1 MPTALQAIDWTT
13 LASTTSSWLLTYL
26 LHSTILI
33 AVVSLVAGSRWI
45 RSLAVRDTLWKVA
58 LFGGVITATLQVGAG
73 LTPLSGNMEFAVD
86 PARRTVEPLSAVVEF
101 TAAPT
106 EEIASN
112 ATIEDLVAD
121 AADVTI
127 SGDNALKSLPATSKP
142 GSTVSPVSA
151 AFSRKSWPLVAA
163 ALWLAGAIFGLTRLG
178 LARLRL
184 SRCLS
189 RRQEVG
195 DPRLQ
200 ITIANLSDV
209 DGLKKPAR
217 LTWSAHIPTP
227 VALRSEVCLPRRA
240 LVELSIDQLR
250 SILAH
255 EIAHVVR
262 RDSLW
267 FTAALLVERLLFF
280 QPLNAVARRNIRELA
295 EYLCDDWAVYH
306 TRTKMTLAKCLFE
319 VAAWIKTP
327 RQPTLVPSI
336 GEDSSQLVRRV
347 ERILKSDTISK
358 VGTSMRAHATA
369 SIGIFL
375 LVGLTAPGVSCAGAP
390 ANAGVP
396 APASTETTR
405 PASLADD
412 PADMPEPLPVD
423 ELRPVAYTTTDV
435 TLAEA
440 VISSDYLEV
449 SVADITDDFLLEAG
463 VVVAADMD
471 LDLTAA
477 TFEYSESL
485 QFAAAEPMQY
495 VMAEVPVLETAF
507 VAVPSLLTQSTQS
520 DTVDPR
526 IVASLVKTL
535 RDPDPGVRKEAATA
549 LGRLRAKSAVPGLIA
564 ALDDE
569 YAGVR
574 ASAASALGR
583 LKDVSSVEPLIGAL
597 SDTSRTV
604 RKQVLSALSN
614 LRDVRAIPGFIRAL
628 RDESA
633 DLRTRAANALGRI
646 RDGQSVTPLME
657 VLSDTS
663 AAVRRAAISALAN
676 LRDPR
681 AIPALGRL
689 LHDGSARVRLS
700 AVRALAKFRDRRT
713 VEPLIEALAD
723 SSASVRKA
731 AVSTLG
737 TLQDPRAVEP
747 LIAALEDENAEVRAT
762 AVRALSRIRR

>member
-1 MPTALQAIDWTT
+1 MPTVLQAIDWST
-13 LASTTSSWLLTYL
+13 LASTASSWLLTYL

-33 AVVSLVAGSRWI
+33 AAISLVARSRWI

-73 LTPLSGNMEFAVD
+73 LTPLTGNVEFAVD
-86 PARRTVEPLSAVVEF
+86 PAGQTTEALPAVAEFSAP
-101 TAAPT
+101 PT
-106 EEIASN
+106 EEIESDAES
-112 ATIEDLVAD
+112 EDLLVDAVDVA
-121 AADVTI
+121 I
-127 SGDNALKSLPATSKP
+127 SGDNALGSAVATANPS
-142 GSTVSPVSA
+142 SAVSPA
-151 AFSRKSWPLVAA
+151 PHAFSRKSWPLIAA

-178 LARLRL
+178 LARLQL
-184 SRCLS
+184 SRCLR

-195 DPRLQ
+195 DPQLQ

-209 DGLKKPAR
+209 GGLRKPVR

-240 LVELSIDQLR
+240 LVELSTDQLR

-267 FTAALLVERLLFF
+267 LTATLLVERVFFF
-280 QPLNAVARRNIRELA
+280 QPLNAVARRNIREVA

-327 RQPTLVPSI
+327 RQPTLVPSM

-358 VGTSMRAHATA
+358 VGASMRAHATA
-369 SIGIFL
+369 SVGIFL
-375 LVGLTAPGVSCAGAP
+375 LVGLTVPGVSCAGAP
-390 ANAGVP
+390 VNADLP
-396 APASTETTR
+396 ARAGTATTR
-405 PASLADD
+405 PAAVADNPVD
-412 PADMPEPLPVD
+412 KPEPLPVD
-423 ELRPVAYTTTDV
+423 DFELLAVASADV
-435 TLAEA
+435 PFDE
-440 VISSDYLEV
+440 VISPGFVEVSAADFTDATVLASDYV
-449 SVADITDDFLLEAG
+449 T
-463 VVVAADMD
+463 
-471 LDLTAA
+471 TAA
-477 TFEYSESL
+477 LDFGLLSGGVRYVT
-485 QFAAAEPMQY
+485 AEPMEWLNAD
-495 VMAEVPVLETAF
+495 VSALETSLSLAQN
-507 VAVPSLLTQSTQS
+507 LLTLRAQS

-526 IVASLVKTL
+526 IVASLVKAL
-535 RDPDPGVRKEAATA
+535 RDPDPGVRKEAAAA
-549 LGRLRAKSAVPGLIA
+549 LGRLRAKSAVPGLIG

-569 YAGVR
+569 YASVR
-574 ASAASALGR
+574 ASAASSLGR
-583 LKDVSSVEPLIGAL
+583 LKDLSSVEPLIGAL
-597 SDTSRTV
+597 SDTSHAV
-604 RKQVLSALSN
+604 RKQALSALSN

-646 RDGQSVTPLME
+646 RDGQSVAPLIE

-676 LRDPR
+676 LRDPQ

-689 LHDGSARVRLS
+689 LRDESARVRLS

-731 AVSTLG
+731 AASTLG

-762 AVRALSRIRR
+762 AVRALSKIRR